1 MARREIEGTRSL
13 VTGASSGIGRA
24 IAVELVRQ
32 GARCVLLARS
42 EDRLAKVVEE
52 CNALQGAGQVEVVA
66 GDVTDAAVR
75 KLAIE
80 KSVVTYGGLDAVI
93 NNAGVGSFGRF
104 SDSSPDRL
112 RRIMEVNF
120 FAAAEL
126 IRESLP
132 ALLRGTNPIVV
143 NVGSILGHRG
153 IPRMHEYCTSKFAM
167 QGFSQ
172 SLRIELRAEGVDL
185 LMVSPGTTDTE
196 FYDNVV
202 HGRGNGPWNKG
213 RGTPVAVVAKKTVR
227 AMQLGKREIVP
238 NLNGRLLLWANR
250 HAPHWVDR
258 VLERFA

>member
-1 MARREIEGTRSL
+1 MARRNIEGMRSL

-24 IAVELVRQ
+24 LALELANR
-32 GARCVLLARS
+32 GAHCVLLARN
-42 EDRLAKVVEE
+42 EERLKDVAAE
-52 CNALQGAGQVEVVA
+52 CNAAQQVGQVEVVA
-66 GDVTDAAVR
+66 GDVTDPSVR

-80 KSVVTYGGLDAVI
+80 KSVIAFGGLDAVI

-104 SDSSPDRL
+104 ADSSPERL

-126 IRESLP
+126 VRDSLP
-132 ALLRGTNPIVV
+132 ALLKGKNPIIV

-153 IPRMHEYCTSKFAM
+153 IPRMHEYCTSKFAL

-172 SLRIELRAEGVDL
+172 SLRVELRAEGVDL

-196 FYDNVV
+196 FYENVV
-202 HGRGNGPWNKG
+202 HGRGNVPWNKG
-213 RGTPVAVVAKKTVR
+213 RGTPVAVVAKKTVQ
-227 AMQLGKREIVP
+227 AMERGKREIVP
-238 NLNGRLLLWANR
+238 NIHGRLLLWANW
-250 HAPHWVDR
+250 HVPHWVDR

>member
-1 MARREIEGTRSL
+1 MARREIKGMRSL

-24 IAVELVRQ
+24 VAIELVRQ

-42 EDRLAKVVEE
+42 EDRLTEVVEE
-52 CNALQGAGQVEVVA
+52 CRTQQESGEVEVVV
-66 GDVTDAAVR
+66 GDVTDATTR
-75 KLAIE
+75 KIAIE
-80 KSVVTYGGLDAVI
+80 KSVTTFGGLDTVI

-104 SDSSPDRL
+104 VDSSPERL

-120 FAAAEL
+120 FSAAEL

-132 ALLRGTNPIVV
+132 ALLRGRSPIVV

-153 IPRMHEYCTSKFAM
+153 IPRMHEYCTSKFAL

-185 LMVSPGTTDTE
+185 LMVSPGTTDTK

-202 HGRGNGPWNKG
+202 HGHGQVPWNKG
-213 RGTPVAVVAKKTVR
+213 RGTPVVTVAKKNSPR
-227 AMQLGKREIVP
+227 HSAGKT
-238 NLNGRLLLWANR
+238 
-250 HAPHWVDR
+250 
-258 VLERFA
+258 

>member
-1 MARREIEGTRSL
+1 
-13 VTGASSGIGRA
+13 
-24 IAVELVRQ
+24 
-32 GARCVLLARS
+32 
-42 EDRLAKVVEE
+42 
-52 CNALQGAGQVEVVA
+52 
-66 GDVTDAAVR
+66 
-75 KLAIE
+75 
-80 KSVVTYGGLDAVI
+80 
-93 NNAGVGSFGRF
+93 
-104 SDSSPDRL
+104 
-112 RRIMEVNF
+112 MEVNF

-202 HGRGNGPWNKG
+202 HGRGNVPWNKG

>member
-1 MARREIEGTRSL
+1 MARREILGMRTL

-24 IAVELVRQ
+24 IAVELVSQ
-32 GARCVLLARS
+32 GAQCVLLSRN
-42 EDRLAKVVEE
+42 EDRLTKVVDE
-52 CNALQGAGQVEVVA
+52 CNAQEGDGKVEMVV
-66 GDVTDAAVR
+66 GDVTDGAIR

-80 KSVVTYGGLDAVI
+80 KSVISYGGLDAVV

-104 SDSSPDRL
+104 ADSSPDRL

-132 ALLRGTNPIVV
+132 ALLRGTNSIVV

-153 IPRMHEYCTSKFAM
+153 IPRMHEYCTSKFAL

-202 HGRGNGPWNKG
+202 HGRGNVPWNKG
-213 RGTPVAVVAKKTVR
+213 RGTPVAAVAKKTVR

-238 NLNGRLLLWANR
+238 NLPGQLLLWANR
-250 HAPHWVDR
+250 HAPQWVDR